1 MLCFRVSVGNL
12 FLGLVHKGDRS
23 MMQSLISK
31 YGKRL
36 LIVPV
41 VVL

>member
-1 MLCFRVSVGNL
+1 MLCFRVSVGNM
-12 FLGLVHKGDRS
+12 FVGLVHKGDRS
-23 MMQSLISK
+23 LMQSLLST